1 MQNNNSKT
9 QMLSRPKPY
18 PMNRNSALKDKL
30 ETSNNNSQKL
40 KMIMA
45 NNKGHRHRKSDMD
58 VMAIK

>member
-1 MQNNNSKT
+1 
-9 QMLSRPKPY
+9 MLSRPKPY